1 MSAAIEPIA
10 IKFIAIK
17 PIAIKSLAIKSIAI
31 KPITIRIAMTHFT
44 RLPRSSSLNSTLLK
58 RSSQVSL
65 VLIGSVATLGCGD
78 THTSNSTYEYE
89 NEQDCVKDWGETE
102 CQRQGERHHSGMF
115 LFYASGYRHS
125 PDQAR
130 HAKSVKRGGF
140 GSRFSSGGS

>member
-1 MSAAIEPIA
+1 
-10 IKFIAIK
+10 
-17 PIAIKSLAIKSIAI
+17 
-31 KPITIRIAMTHFT
+31 MTQPT
-44 RLPRSSSLNSTLLK
+44 RLPQSSLLNSTLLK
-58 RSSQVSL
+58 RSGQVSL
-65 VLIGSVATLGCGD
+65 VLLGSAAMLACSD
-78 THTSNSTYEYE
+78 TKTGNNTYEYA